1 MTTRTN
7 ETVTAALAGSNGFVL
22 ISDEK
27 LFQLYATMLQC
38 RMIAERARVLLEQ
51 NSLLSDSDAA
61 VGQEAVAV
69 GAALDLLAKD
79 TVAFSQNDA
88 VVNFI
93 KGTPLEMIF
102 RTLLER
108 AGQPKLDAQLSL
120 AVGAALNNKKKKN
133 GRIAVAFC
141 DDDPASRGV
150 LHDAMRV
157 AGDQQLPVLFVC
169 QNSFLAKPPHHELQ
183 TGIEEIALQAEAC
196 GFPAIAVDG
205 NDVVA
210 VYRVATESMA
220 HARKGNGPTL
230 IECKIS
236 RAKTHDPIRKM
247 ERYLKR
253 KGLFSTERMLEVTAG
268 FSKQLDAAIEAART
282 STLPQ

>member
-1 MTTRTN
+1 MD
-7 ETVTAALAGSNGFVL
+7 VAAALAGSNGFVL

-27 LFQLYATMLQC
+27 LLQLYATMLQC

-141 DDDPASRGV
+141 GDDSASRV
-150 LHDAMRV
+150 FLHDAMCV

-169 QNSFLAKPPHHELQ
+169 QNSFLARPPHHKLH
-183 TGIEEIALQAEAC
+183 TSIEEITLQAEAC

-210 VYRVATESMA
+210 VYRVATES
-220 HARKGNGPTL
+220 L